1 MSLFPLPCAAIDL
14 KSCISSSNGSVSPVF
29 LITAVPLQRAYPA
42 SQLDAVAEPPG
53 LPRGT

>member
-1 MSLFPLPCAAIDL
+1 MSLFPLPYAAIDL
-14 KSCISSSNGSVSPVF
+14 KSSISSSNGSVSPVF